1 MALRFCSFVLVIL
14 VASLAFAVQ
23 PAATVNNDFI
33 HKQFGDSCRLEAGF
47 SALTGDLDG
56 DGVEDV
62 VIPAHCT
69 KPMMDQAEN
78 NFHVIDPYYT
88 FFGYGNPKVTSEFAT
103 EDPAARGIVLLIIHG
118 DGPEA
123 WRSETPKAKFM
134 IINFP
139 YKSLVIKKL
148 TTHKKV
154 IMAIYAEETG
164 SDEMTSVLS
173 WDGKKYKYT
182 PLGSSLE

>member
-1 MALRFCSFVLVIL
+1 MALRFCGFVLVFFA
-14 VASLAFAVQ
+14 ASLAFAVQ
-23 PAATVNNDFI
+23 PVANVDNEFVQ
-33 HKQFGDSCRLEAGF
+33 KQFGDSCKLQPGF

-56 DGVEDV
+56 DGVEDI

-78 NFHVIDPYYT
+78 GFRVEDPYYT

-123 WRSETPKAKFM
+123 WRSEAPKAKFM
-134 IINFP
+134 IINMP
-139 YKSLVIKKL
+139 YKSLVIKKMAAR
-148 TTHKKV
+148 KKN

-164 SDEMTSVLS
+164 ADGMTSALYF
-173 WDGKKYKYT
+173 DGKKYKYV
-182 PLGSSLE
+182 PLGSSME

>member
-1 MALRFCSFVLVIL
+1 V
-14 VASLAFAVQ
+14 
-23 PAATVNNDFI
+23 
-33 HKQFGDSCRLEAGF
+33 
-47 SALTGDLDG
+47 
-56 DGVEDV
+56 
-62 VIPAHCT
+62 
-69 KPMMDQAEN
+69 
-78 NFHVIDPYYT
+78 
-88 FFGYGNPKVTSEFAT
+88 
-103 EDPAARGIVLLIIHG
+103 ARGIVLLIIHG

-148 TTHKKV
+148 TTRKKV

>member
-1 MALRFCSFVLVIL
+1 MVLRNCGLVLVFFA
-14 VASLAFAVQ
+14 ASLAFAVQ
-23 PAATVNNDFI
+23 PVQPVDNDFI
-33 HKQFGDSCRLEAGF
+33 HKQFGDSCKLEPGL
-47 SALTGDLDG
+47 SPIISDLDG
-56 DGVEDV
+56 DGIEDI

-78 NFHVIDPYYT
+78 NFHVQDPYYS

-103 EDPAARGIVLLIIHG
+103 EDPSSRGVVLLIIHG

-139 YKSLVIKKL
+139 YKSIVVKKM
-148 TTHKKV
+148 TARKKPV
-154 IMAIYAEETG
+154 MAIYAEETG
-164 SDEMTSVLS
+164 SDQMTSALV
-173 WDGKKYKYT
+173 WDGKKYKYV